1 MEVTEKGR
9 EVEDMLRLKGRYNE
23 AVVFTDKLEPQT
35 EAQIIDLLDRKDF
48 AENKI
53 RIMPDVH
60 MGKGCV
66 IGLSMDLLDRIAPNL
81 VGVDI
86 GCGVLTL
93 VLRERRLDP
102 AELDRTIRHHVPSG
116 FSIHRDAGEGRQELA
131 REIGIDKV
139 KARVDRDRAVKSL
152 GTLGGGN
159 HFIELGRSVSGELYL
174 FVHSGSRHF
183 GFQIANHH
191 QKKAAEK
198 THAKGADRDLACLE
212 GKDLSDYLSD
222 MAVAQRYAA
231 ENRRRIARA
240 ILDRMGLSVQ
250 EEFDTVH
257 NYIDMKDRIVRKGAV
272 RAHKGEKIVI
282 PLNMKDGTIIAEGK
296 GAPEW
301 NMTAPHGAG
310 RLYSRREAKRILS
323 LKEFTESMADIYTT
337 SVGKKTI
344 DEAPMA
350 YKKKEAI
357 LAHAEETVEVLE
369 IVRPLY
375 NFKA

>member
-1 MEVTEKGR
+1 
-9 EVEDMLRLKGRYNE
+9 MLLLKGKYNE
-23 AVVFTDKLEPQT
+23 AVVFTDELEPQT
-35 EAQIIDLLDRKDF
+35 KAQIIDLLDRKDF
-48 AENKI
+48 AKNKI

-86 GCGVLTL
+86 GCGVLTV
-93 VLRERRLDP
+93 VLNEKRLNP

-116 FSIHRDAGEGRQELA
+116 FDTHRDEGDGRKELA
-131 REIGIDKV
+131 QEIGVDLV
-139 KARVDRDRAVKSL
+139 EAGVDRPRAVRSL

-159 HFIELGRSVSGELYL
+159 HFIELGRSESGKLHL

-191 QKKAAEK
+191 QKKAADSK
-198 THAKGADRDLACLE
+198 NAQGADRALACLE

-222 MAVAQRYAA
+222 MAIAQKYAA
-231 ENRRRIARA
+231 ENRRRIAHA
-240 ILDRMGLSVQ
+240 ILDKMALSAK

-257 NYIDMKDRIVRKGAV
+257 NYIDMHDRIVRKGAV
-272 RAHKGEKIVI
+272 RAHKGEKLVI
-282 PLNMKDGTIIAEGK
+282 PLNMKDGTIIAKGK
-296 GAPEW
+296 GDPEW

-323 LKEFTESMADIYTT
+323 LKEFKESMADIYTT
-337 SVGKKTI
+337 SVGRKTI

-350 YKKKEAI
+350 YKAKEAI
-357 LAHAEETVEVLE
+357 LEHANATVDIVE
-369 IVRPLY
+369 IIRPIY